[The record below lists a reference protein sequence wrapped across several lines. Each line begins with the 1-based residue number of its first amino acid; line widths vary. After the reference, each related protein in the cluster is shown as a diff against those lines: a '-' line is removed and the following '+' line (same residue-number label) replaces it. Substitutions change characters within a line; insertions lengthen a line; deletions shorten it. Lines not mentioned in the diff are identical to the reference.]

1 MGYKIPN
8 GGTFHHAATYA
19 TALAF
24 TAITNASEAVATVAS
39 ADLDVGDIVL
49 LTSGW
54 SRLDNKVARVKAA
67 TESAITLEGVDTSNT
82 ELFPAGNGAGT
93 MKKVLTWVQ
102 IPQVTDMNFSGG
114 EQNYLDVVFLED
126 DQGKQIPTDK
136 SAASIVL
143 TIADD
148 PAQPFNAILMAADA
162 GKKVQATRLNL
173 PDNDTLLY
181 GAYTSFSKQPA
192 VSRNNVLTRTVN
204 LALQSEPT
212 RYLTAVV

>member
-1 MGYKIPN
+1 MAN
-8 GGTFHHAATYA
+8 
-19 TALAF
+19 
-24 TAITNASEAVATVAS
+24 

-54 SRLDNKVARVKAA
+54 SRLDNKVVRVKAA
-67 TESAITLEGVDTSNT
+67 TESAITLEGIDTSNT
-82 ELFPAGNGAGT
+82 ELFPAGSGAGT
-93 MKKVLTWVQ
+93 MKKVLTWVL
-102 IPQVTDMNFSGG
+102 IPQVTDLAFSGG

-126 DQGKQIPTDK
+126 DQAKQIPTDK
-136 SAASIVL
+136 SAASLVL

-148 PAQPFNAILMAADA
+148 PAQPFNAVLMAADA
-162 GKKVQATRLNL
+162 GKKVQATRLDL
-173 PDNDTLLY
+173 PGNDTLMY

-212 RYLTAVV
+212 RYLTSV